1 MSEEIVAK
9 AAEEIKNADED
20 KLTETIE
27 AWYEK
32 IHTIGLKTGAS
43 YISSVIYGAYQKHVG
58 TKQNPSL
65 RDYKRMTEFIVEVV
79 SRQLQRQNDETQ
91 EVESEEKTN
100 E

>member
-1 MSEEIVAK
+1 MSEEIVVK
-9 AAEEIKNADED
+9 AVDEIKSTNED
-20 KLTETIE
+20 KLKETIE
-27 AWYEK
+27 KWYEQ

-43 YISSVIYGAYQKHVG
+43 YISAVIYGAYQKHVG

-79 SRQLQRQNDETQ
+79 SRQLQRQNNEAT
-91 EVESEEKTN
+91 EAELEEKTN

>member
-9 AAEEIKNADED
+9 AAEEIKNTNEE
-20 KLTETIE
+20 KLKETIE
-27 AWYEK
+27 KWYEQ
-32 IHTIGLKTGAS
+32 IHTQGLKTGAS
-43 YISSVIYGAYQKHVG
+43 YISAVIYGAYQKHVG

-79 SRQLQRQNDETQ
+79 SKQLQRQSDEAKKA
-91 EVESEEKTN
+91 EPKEKID